1 MVDLILAHS
10 DHIVAAMFV
19 LIAGAMLLAR
29 PKVSCCRQPR
39 WERHRPEHR
48 RRS

>member
-39 WERHRPEHR
+39 WERHQPGNQR
-48 RRS
+48 RG